1 MAPDIGP
8 QPRLKVCGLRQPA
21 QARAVAALGVEAL
34 GVIGVSTSPRYVAA
48 AERPALFA
56 AMAEGAP
63 ACLGVLVVAD
73 PPDEDLE
80 SLGHGHGHAVVQLH
94 GQESVDRCRSLRRQ
108 LGLPL
113 WKAVRVRGPHDLEAT
128 SSYAGV
134 VDALLLDAWVPD
146 QLGGTGHRIPI
157 EWLEDFAPPLPW
169 WLAGGLTPERL
180 PLVLRHL
187 RPQGLDVSSGVEDAP
202 GVKNLERVRALIAAR
217 DRSLAAG
224 TAGFSPSP
232 GPIPP
237 CPLPPSTP

>member
-1 MAPDIGP
+1 MAPDFGP

-21 QARAVAALGVEAL
+21 QARAVAALGVEAV

-48 AERPALFA
+48 ADRPVLFA

-73 PPDEDLE
+73 PPDDELE
-80 SLGHGHGHAVVQLH
+80 SLVNGRGHAVVQLH
-94 GQESVDRCRSLRRQ
+94 GQESVERCRSLRQ
-108 LGLPL
+108 ELGLPL
-113 WKAVRVRGPHDLEAT
+113 WKAVRVRGPHDLDAALA
-128 SSYAGV
+128 YAQV

-180 PLVLRHL
+180 PEVLQRL
-187 RPQGLDVSSGVEDAP
+187 RPHGLDVSSGVEDAP
-202 GVKNLERVRALIAAR
+202 GVKNLERVRALVAAR
-217 DRSLAAG
+217 DRSGAAG
-224 TAGFSPSP
+224 TAGFSPSS
-232 GPIPP
+232 GSNSP
-237 CPLPPSTP
+237 CPMPPSTP